1 MGKYLPRQHRLKAV
15 WKRLF
20 TLAAGWGF
28 IFVGI
33 IGILLPVMPGIIF
46 LIIGAYVL
54 SLESFWLASKLD
66 KIAHKYPK
74 FAKINCNARVRARQI
89 LNRILTS
96 N

>member
-1 MGKYLPRQHRLKAV
+1 MDKDLPRQHRLKAV
-15 WKRLF
+15 WKRLI

-28 IFVGI
+28 IIIGI

-66 KIAHKYPK
+66 KIAYKYPR
-74 FAKINCNARVRARQI
+74 FAKINCHARVRARRI
-89 LNRILTS
+89 LSRILTS
-96 N
+96 D